1 MIIKSFEHN
10 KINKEFNN
18 YFLLYGE
25 NDGAKSDFINII
37 LNEKVKKIVRYHEN
51 EIISNKDDFYSSIT
65 SKSFFEN
72 EKIIMIQNS
81 TNKIYE
87 IIFEIIE
94 KNLDNLTII
103 LEAGTLE
110 KKSKLRNYFE
120 KNKQLVCVPFYPDT
134 QQTLNI
140 IANNYFKKRKI
151 VLSQQSINMI
161 VDRSNGNRQHL
172 KNELDKIDNL
182 YLSNKNIKIEDI
194 IKITNLGNQ
203 NSASELTNFCLA
215 KNKQKMKKILNE
227 NNFSDEDSILI
238 IKTLLIKTK
247 RLLNLS
253 NANSK
258 NQNIDSLISSHKPPI
273 FWKEKDLVKEHLKKW
288 NLINIKKLISEISEI
303 ELLIKKIPNQSK
315 IILNDF
321 LMRTS
326 EKINN

>member
-10 KINKEFNN
+10 KIDKKLNN

-25 NDGAKSDFINII
+25 NDGAKLDF
-37 LNEKVKKIVRYHEN
+37 LKIVFSEKFNEIIRYHEN
-51 EIISNKDDFYSSIT
+51 EILNNKDDFYSSIT

-72 EKIIMIQNS
+72 EKIIIIQNT

-103 LEAGTLE
+103 LEAGALE

-120 KNKQLVCVPFYPDT
+120 KSKQLVCVPFYPDT

-172 KNELDKIDNL
+172 KNEIDKIDNL

-227 NNFSDEDSILI
+227 NNFSDENSILI

-288 NLINIKKLISEISEI
+288 NLINIKKLISQISEI

>member
-1 MIIKSFEHN
+1 M
-10 KINKEFNN
+10 
-18 YFLLYGE
+18 
-25 NDGAKSDFINII
+25 
-37 LNEKVKKIVRYHEN
+37 
-51 EIISNKDDFYSSIT
+51 
-65 SKSFFEN
+65 
-72 EKIIMIQNS
+72 
-81 TNKIYE
+81 
-87 IIFEIIE
+87 
-94 KNLDNLTII
+94 
-103 LEAGTLE
+103 
-110 KKSKLRNYFE
+110 
-120 KNKQLVCVPFYPDT
+120 CVPFYPDT

-172 KNELDKIDNL
+172 KNEIDKIDNL

-194 IKITNLGNQ
+194 IKITNLGDQ

-288 NLINIKKLISEISEI
+288 NLINIKKLISQISEI

>member
-25 NDGAKSDFINII
+25 NDGAKSDFVNII

>member
-25 NDGAKSDFINII
+25 NEGAKSDFVNII

-72 EKIIMIQNS
+72 EKIIIIQNT

-103 LEAGTLE
+103 LDAGALE

-258 NQNIDSLISSHKPPI
+258 NQNLDSLISSHKPPR

>member
-1 MIIKSFEHN
+1 
-10 KINKEFNN
+10 
-18 YFLLYGE
+18 
-25 NDGAKSDFINII
+25 
-37 LNEKVKKIVRYHEN
+37 
-51 EIISNKDDFYSSIT
+51 
-65 SKSFFEN
+65 
-72 EKIIMIQNS
+72 
-81 TNKIYE
+81 
-87 IIFEIIE
+87 
-94 KNLDNLTII
+94 
-103 LEAGTLE
+103 
-110 KKSKLRNYFE
+110 
-120 KNKQLVCVPFYPDT
+120 
-134 QQTLNI
+134 
-140 IANNYFKKRKI
+140 
-151 VLSQQSINMI
+151 MI
-161 VDRSNGNRQHL
+161 VDKSNGNRQHL

-203 NSASELTNFCLA
+203 NSASELTNVCLA

-321 LMRTS
+321 LMRVS